1 MSKHILI
8 TGGTGFIGS
17 KLVPHWVS
25 HGHRITVLSRD
36 PARGKRLL
44 GNEVNF
50 VKDFSEVTDK
60 MAK

>member
-44 GNEVNF
+44 GDEVKF
-50 VKDFSEVTDK
+50 CQRLL
-60 MAK
+60 